1 MVRGGDAARG
11 PRWLR
16 RCARLQRWNPNP
28 NPDPYPDPSP
38 DPGPSPH
45 QVREVAEEEF
55 EVEAT
60 LRSLRGGAAASNTVE
75 YTLRDAPKGAKYS
88 CVEAAS

>member
-1 MVRGGDAARG
+1 M
-11 PRWLR
+11 
-16 RCARLQRWNPNP
+16 QRWNPNP

-60 LRSLRGGAAASNTVE
+60 IRSLRGGAAASNTVE